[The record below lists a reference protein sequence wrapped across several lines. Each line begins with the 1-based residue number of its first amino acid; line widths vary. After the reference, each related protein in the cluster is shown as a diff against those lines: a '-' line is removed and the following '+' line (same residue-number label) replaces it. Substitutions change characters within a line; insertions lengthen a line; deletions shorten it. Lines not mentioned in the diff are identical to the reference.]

1 MSHGVMTGDRSADFE
16 GKKPVEVLLVD
27 DQALLVEA
35 IVTQLGNDSRLKI
48 IAAAGSATEA
58 EKMIDRLDADVA
70 LIDMMLPDEPGEHL
84 IGLLAQRSPRT
95 LCIALSADESDE
107 MLLRAIQAG
116 AAGFLAKGTGTLD
129 GLINSVLSVID
140 GRLVFPPGRLRNLLP
155 ALSRQAA
162 GGPLGLDDDDRRLVG
177 LIADQADQAN
187 LAAEF
192 ATDQAGVQARVVELI
207 TRLEVNSPL
216 QAVMAA
222 ARHGQVP

>member
-1 MSHGVMTGDRSADFE
+1 MSHGVMTGDRSGDFE
-16 GKKPVEVLLVD
+16 GQKPVEVLLVD

-84 IGLLAQRSPRT
+84 IGLLAQRSPLT

-107 MLLRAIQAG
+107 MLLRAVQAG

-129 GLINSVLSVID
+129 GLINSVLNVVD
-140 GRLVFPPGRLRNLLP
+140 GRVVFPIGRLRGLLP

-162 GGPLGLDDDDRRLVG
+162 GHPLDLDDEDRRLVG
-177 LIADQADQAN
+177 LIADQADDKT
-187 LAAEF
+187 LAGELL
-192 ATDQAGVQARVVELI
+192 TDQEGVRARVTELAR
-207 TRLEVNSPL
+207 RLGVNSPL
-216 QAVMAA
+216 QAVTAV
-222 ARHGQVP
+222 ARQGQVP